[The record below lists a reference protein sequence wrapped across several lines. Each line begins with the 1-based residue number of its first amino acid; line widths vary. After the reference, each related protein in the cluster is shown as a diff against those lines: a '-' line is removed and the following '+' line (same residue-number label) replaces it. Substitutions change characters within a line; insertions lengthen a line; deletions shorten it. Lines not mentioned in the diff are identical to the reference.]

1 MQLFLVFQKYNDFV
15 VFPMHIFAVC
25 CIAKVHKFLINHT
38 VSAVFCKAAR
48 QRRRRAKKPSHFL
61 RWREGRVLVYHKK
74 NKKVGRDS
82 DSYDLEFPVWVAL
95 EAAMAKGSS
104 INDII
109 F

>member
-1 MQLFLVFQKYNDFV
+1 ME
-15 VFPMHIFAVC
+15 C
-25 CIAKVHKFLINHT
+25 CIAKIHKFLINHT

-48 QRRRRAKKPSHFL
+48 RRRRRAKKPSHFL

-82 DSYDLEFPVWVAL
+82 DSYDLEFPVWVAQ
-95 EAAMAKGSS
+95 EAAMAGGSS

-109 F
+109 FDSSLVLIYTYRKVENSNARY